1 MKPRIFVN
9 MHYMALGGAER
20 ALLGLLNALDP
31 ERVEVDL
38 FLNQHTG
45 EFMPLIPEHV
55 HLLPEQRGYNA
66 IERPMHDISREGQ
79 WRVLLERLRA
89 RWQHRRYLKTLTPEQ
104 RAYDA
109 SIFQYVADCVT
120 PVLPPI
126 RLDTD
131 FRGHADLA
139 DFADRSISQNEKGG
153 HTDSE
158 GLNNQPVL
166 QNQHEAKSA
175 NHPRDLREIKYDLAI
190 SFLTPHNIVLDKV
203 KARKKIAWIHT
214 DYSTIHVNVEKE
226 LRVWSRYDYIASIS
240 DDCTRSFLQ
249 KFPSLKDK
257 IILIENILSPTLVRQ
272 QASSNAQFGTAH
284 DHDASDRDEQT
295 LPLPPPFCVREGE
308 GEPIVLLSVGRF
320 CHQKN
325 FDNVPDIARRVIE
338 NGLDIRWYLIGFG
351 DEALIRRMIAEAG
364 MEDHVIILGKKNN
377 PYPYIKACD
386 IYVQPSRYEGKSV
399 TVREA
404 QILCKPVIITDYSTA
419 RSQVQDGVNGVICP
433 MDNAGIARA
442 ICDLAG
448 DAARRQ
454 ALADY
459 LATHD
464 YGNEREVDKIYD
476 IIQRAQSKKSSVA
489 GM

>member
-31 ERVEVDL
+31 MRVDVDL
-38 FLNQHTG
+38 MLNQHTG
-45 EFMPLIPEHV
+45 EFMPLIPEYV
-55 HLLPEQRGYNA
+55 RLLPEQRGYNA
-66 IERPMHDISREGQ
+66 IERPMRDIVREGQ
-79 WRVLLERLRA
+79 WRIALARLHA
-89 RWQHRRYLKTLTPEQ
+89 KWQHRCYLKTLTAEQ

-126 RLDTD
+126 AESNT
-131 FRGHADLA
+131 
-139 DFADRSISQNEKGG
+139 
-153 HTDSE
+153 
-158 GLNNQPVL
+158 P
-166 QNQHEAKSA
+166 
-175 NHPRDLREIKYDLAI
+175 YDLAI

-226 LRVWSRYDYIASIS
+226 LRVWSRYDYITSIS

-249 KFPSLKDK
+249 TFPSLKDK
-257 IILIENILSPTLVRQ
+257 IILIENILSPSLVRR
-272 QASSNAQFGTAH
+272 QAMDDAHFDAAPIGSADSEGT
-284 DHDASDRDEQT
+284 QT
-295 LPLPPPFCVREGE
+295 PPLTPPLCERGGE
-308 GEPIVLLSVGRF
+308 VMLLSVGRIS
-320 CHQKN
+320 HAKN
-325 FDNVPDIARRVIE
+325 YDNIPDIARRMRE
-338 NGLDIRWYLIGFG
+338 MGLNFVWYILGPGNHDAI
-351 DEALIRRMIAEAG
+351 DQKIAETG
-364 MEDHVIILGKKNN
+364 TGDSVKLLGATSN

-404 QILCKPVIITDYSTA
+404 QILCKPVIITDYPTA
-419 RSQVQDGVNGVICP
+419 RSQVQDGVDGIICP

-448 DAARRQ
+448 DATKRK
-454 ALADY
+454 ALSAY
-459 LATHD
+459 LAAHD
-464 YGNEREVDKIYD
+464 YGNEREVEKIYGL
-476 IIQRAQSKKSSVA
+476 IQRRQSSMASV
-489 GM
+489 